1 MMEVGCRWKGVRSH
15 RFEGGRHGDATSAA
29 ETMGCVGCRILP
41 TPEIVNVGRSA

>member
-1 MMEVGCRWKGVRSH
+1 MMEGGCRWKRVRSD
-15 RFEGGRHGDATSAA
+15 RLEGGRHGDATSVE